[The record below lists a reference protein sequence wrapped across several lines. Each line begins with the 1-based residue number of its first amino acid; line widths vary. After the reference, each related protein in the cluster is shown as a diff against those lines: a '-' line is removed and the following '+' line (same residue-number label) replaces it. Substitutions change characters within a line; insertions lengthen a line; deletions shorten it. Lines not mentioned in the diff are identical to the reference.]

1 MADGNMS
8 RQPVQDFFVK
18 HLRHKAEVAIMLN
31 ALSISHRN
39 TGAFLS
45 AVLQSKQTVIRGLR
59 HVDGLILRVNAEHA
73 AGFLHP
79 VSAFLD
85 FRHAASAL
93 HFILNLSVV
102 CLNRRR
108 HLLAVRQQ
116 LFGQNWVLDREHLRR
131 QIGRVIAAADRDRR
145 HRNASGH
152 LHGGKQ
158 RIQPVHE
165 RRFDRNADDRQ
176 RRVSGD
182 YASQMSRFARRSN
195 DDLKAVFTRVGRERR
210 NGFGRSVRAGDMHLN
225 LNLELLEHIYAALE
239 GRASRSLNP

>member
-85 FRHAASAL
+85 FRHAASA
-93 HFILNLSVV
+93 
-102 CLNRRR
+102 
-108 HLLAVRQQ
+108 
-116 LFGQNWVLDREHLRR
+116 
-131 QIGRVIAAADRDRR
+131 
-145 HRNASGH
+145 
-152 LHGGKQ
+152 
-158 RIQPVHE
+158 
-165 RRFDRNADDRQ
+165 
-176 RRVSGD
+176 
-182 YASQMSRFARRSN
+182 
-195 DDLKAVFTRVGRERR
+195 
-210 NGFGRSVRAGDMHLN
+210 
-225 LNLELLEHIYAALE
+225 
-239 GRASRSLNP
+239 